1 MVYLSPVG
9 LSTAPVANRL
19 SLLATFKE
27 RLCRS
32 ICATSTNQPESFVQ
46 YTTGTPTLNETTLF
60 IPVIA
65 TITIVTPGCNCAATT
80 QVITERFMVAFQ
92 DQTAIPTS
100 VTITQE
106 GKIQELTN
114 IVCGKSKCLAI
125 DSSIAITIPTA
136 AA

>member
-114 IVCGKSKCLAI
+114 IVCGKSKYLAI